1 MKCYK
6 PKKRKVK
13 TGQIQLP
20 DDCTMTAE
28 QLTEGTRL
36 RFMNSLIPILEAASK
51 IDLYI
56 DGSPMDRKDL
66 RAVQK
71 LEQCVF
77 EEFNRFLG
85 TTQSEMMFKDMRP
98 FAITPRDGYFVQI
111 IVDNLSVLLSTKK

>member
-20 DDCTMTAE
+20 DDCTMTPE

-85 TTQSEMMFKDMRP
+85 TTQSEMIFKDMRP
-98 FAITPRDGYFVQI
+98 FAITPHDGYFVQI
-111 IVDNLSVLLSTKK
+111 IAENLPVLLSAKK